1 MTDERWNLTYHF
13 KTSLL
18 FLTLSITES
27 PATSFKK
34 QFRGKKIC
42 KLWEIF
48 STWIF
53 STTTDP
59 DGKNIQSFFK
69 ATSQEAVIIWG
80 FSSHVKLN
88 HFIPFDFKGTFL
100 FEKDVLRQLRDI
112 ICMRLPD
119 NVAYLK
125 HLVQFWVSISLQLK
139 IDKCG
144 PFTTWEGKW
153 QSLSINSNTIQLQN
167 SNLPKG

>member
-34 QFRGKKIC
+34 QFRGKKYANYGRFSLREPFRPSQI
-42 KLWEIF
+42 KMEKYQVIF
-48 STWIF
+48 
-53 STTTDP
+53 
-59 DGKNIQSFFK
+59 QSYIARGCHHLRFFQSRK
-69 ATSQEAVIIWG
+69 AKS
-80 FSSHVKLN
+80 FN
-88 HFIPFDFKGTFL
+88 PFDFKGTFL
-100 FEKDVLRQLRDI
+100 FEKNVLRQLRDI

-153 QSLSINSNTIQLQN
+153 QSWSINSNTIQLQI

>member
-34 QFRGKKIC
+34 QFRGKKYANYGR
-42 KLWEIF
+42 F
-48 STWIF
+48 SLREPFRPSQI
-53 STTTDP
+53 
-59 DGKNIQSFFK
+59 NIKSFFK

-153 QSLSINSNTIQLQN
+153 QSWSINSNTIQLQN